1 MGNFQ
6 KTIDN
11 TIIEYKI
18 VVDFSGLVA
27 QMYRA
32 FRFYRTG
39 WGLESL
45 RGYQFNNSTVAQL
58 VERKTVNFDVAGAEP
73 ASGAIF

>member
-1 MGNFQ
+1 MPRSVKRLTSSGIKF
-6 KTIDN
+6 DN
-11 TIIEYKI
+11 TIIVYNI

-45 RGYQFNNSTVAQL
+45 RGYQFNNSRVAQL
-58 VERKTVNFDVAGAEP
+58 VEHSVVTRKVGG
-73 ASGAIF
+73 S